1 MNVCR
6 PRPTG
11 KPERWGRLFLA
22 EGPKLLRE
30 APHPLG
36 RATLDMLDVIAPGPY
51 LFRVDQEDR
60 LAPAHVVEQAGGG
73 IDVERG
79 ADDDEDVAILHPAD
93 GGLDHGHRLAEPD
106 DEGAQLLAMRILVAQ
121 VDDGILGRE
130 VVSRLLVAHGAG
142 LHDLAVK
149 MDHLVAARPLVQ
161 VVDVL
166 RDDPHVE
173 VLLQGRETV
182 MALIRLGGEDLFPAL
197 VIKIEDKTRIGP
209 ESLGRGDILHPIMLP
224 KTVRVPEGRD
234 TAFGAHP
241 GAGQHDKFLFHE
253 LFELAI
259 NIVKQNYDIT
269 DAKATAGGQMV
280 NKKYI

>member
-1 MNVCR
+1 MSSPPDR
-6 PRPTG
+6 ITG
-11 KPERWGRLFLA
+11 TVGTTVLA
-22 EGPKLLRE
+22 EGPELLRE

-36 RATLDMLDVIAPGPY
+36 GAALDVLDVVAPGPH

-79 ADDDEDVAILHPAD
+79 ADDDEDVAILDPAD

-121 VDDGILGRE
+121 VDDGVLGRE
-130 VVSRLLVAHGAG
+130 VVGRLLVAHGAG
-142 LHDLAVK
+142 LHDLAVEV
-149 MDHLVAARPLVQ
+149 DHLVAARPLVQ

-173 VLLQGRETV
+173 ILFQFREAA
-182 MALIRLGGEDLFPAL
+182 MALIRLGREDLLPAL
-197 VIKIEDKTRIGP
+197 VIKIEDKARIGP
-209 ESLGRGDILHPIMLP
+209 ESLGRGDILHPVMLP
-224 KTVRVPEGRD
+224 QAVGVPEGRD

-259 NIVKQNYDIT
+259 DNIKQNYDIT
-269 DAKATAGGQMV
+269 DAKATPGAQMV

>member
-22 EGPKLLRE
+22 EGPELLRE

-36 RATLDMLDVIAPGPY
+36 GAALDVLDVVAPGPH

-79 ADDDEDVAILHPAD
+79 ADDDEDVAILDPLD
-93 GGLDHGHRLAEPD
+93 RRLDHRHRLAEPD

-173 VLLQGRETV
+173 VLFQFREAA

-197 VIKIEDKTRIGP
+197 VIKIEDEARIGP

-224 KTVRVPEGRD
+224 QAVGVPEGRD

-241 GAGQHDKFLFHE
+241 GAGQYDKFLFHE

-259 NIVKQNYDIT
+259 DNIKQNYDIT
-269 DAKATAGGQMV
+269 DAKATPGAQMV

>member
-22 EGPKLLRE
+22 EGLKLLRE
-30 APHPLG
+30 ASHALG
-36 RATLDMLDVIAPGPY
+36 RATLDMLDVVAPGPH

-60 LAPAHVVEQAGGG
+60 LAAAHVVEQPGGG

-79 ADDDEDVAILHPAD
+79 ADDDEDVAILDPAD

-197 VIKIEDKTRIGP
+197 VIKIEDKARIGP

>member
-22 EGPKLLRE
+22 EGPKPLRE
-30 APHPLG
+30 APHALG
-36 RATLDMLDVIAPGPY
+36 RATLDMLDVVAPGPY

-60 LAPAHVVEQAGGG
+60 LAAAHVVEQPGGG
-73 IDVERG
+73 IDIQRG

-93 GGLDHGHRLAEPD
+93 GGIDHGHRLAEPD

-121 VDDGILGRE
+121 IDDGILGRE

-161 VVDVL
+161 IVDVL

-197 VIKIEDKTRIGP
+197 VIKIEDEARIGP
-209 ESLGRGDILHPIMLP
+209 KSLGRGDILHPIMFP